1 MEIQFTMTQ
10 QEIDALNDVVDY
22 VLLDARDNQFYHAQ
36 ARVLHK
42 WIMKGGIQNDTE
54 RTTERERS

>member
-1 MEIQFTMTQ
+1 MEIKFTMTQ

-36 ARVLHK
+36 ARVLQK
-42 WIMKGGIQNDTE
+42 WIMEGGVANE
-54 RTTERERS
+54 S